1 MKNFSIIKT
10 RHPVHAPAA
19 SSNARIWS
27 GTQQVVRTHVWA
39 NEWEEFA
46 SKNFDL
52 YVILIEIKTM
62 DFFFE
67 TFYKNFK
74 RFFSMS
80 KKKKKNNILWTL
92 ILWNRKEMK
101 HDFYSLFIS
110 TFSSCYLI
118 RKIIISSFLHLF
130 IFFSYYRC

>member
-74 RFFSMS
+74 RFFQWA
-80 KKKKKNNILWTL
+80 KKKKKKIIYSELWYYEIERKWNMIFIL
-92 ILWNRKEMK
+92 
-101 HDFYSLFIS
+101 YLFPL
-110 TFSSCYLI
+110 FLLFYLI

-130 IFFSYYRC
+130 ILLLL